1 MFSVSG
7 CVSDLSVHLFTH
19 IHPSVWFSALL
30 CLVLFCVF
38 TGWIQPVSKLKIGT
52 MFSSPSH
59 NENVDQSHLVSCFH
73 CLFICFYI
81 WSIHH
86 LVYKCQNREKK
97 FQELKV
103 LSSNCFYRN
112 PNIQF
117 TVIENREKQKIWG
130 IKETG
135 TFVFDKLLKLLI
147 SCQSILCNTLIYT
160 AG

>member
-1 MFSVSG
+1 MFLAASLICQFICSPTSIPQFDFLLCFVWFFSVYLQAESNQSANWRSG
-7 CVSDLSVHLFTH
+7 QCSHHL
-19 IHPSVWFSALL
+19 
-30 CLVLFCVF
+30 
-38 TGWIQPVSKLKIGT
+38 Q
-52 MFSSPSH
+52 H